1 MGELVFEMVWDCRYC
16 GSKKLLGL
24 THRHCPSCGAAQD
37 PSGRYFP
44 PDHEKVAVQNHQYVG
59 ADVVCRYCGAASSKK
74 AHNCGQCGAAL
85 SEGAPA
91 TPRALLLEPTAFGG
105 STPPPRPLWKFLV
118 PSLCLLA
125 VAVVV
130 TLLVWKKDER
140 LVVASRAWERTI
152 DVERLGPTRESAW
165 CDELPANAESVSR
178 HRVQRGTTQVPDGED
193 CRLQKQDRGDGT
205 FQETRVCTPK
215 HKSEPAYADKC
226 DFVRVKWTR
235 QRQERAEGTASSPVP
250 HWPALSLGAPCSEP
264 GCEREGARAESYTVV
279 LKDVAGGTY
288 RCNLPEN
295 AWSSYVEGKSYQ
307 AKIRALGT
315 LDCAS
320 LSPR

>member
-1 MGELVFEMVWDCRYC
+1 MGELVFEMLWDCRYC

-37 PSGRYFP
+37 PNGRYFP
-44 PDHEKVAVQNHQYVG
+44 PEHEKVAVQNHEYVG

-74 AHNCGQCGAAL
+74 ARNCGQCGAAL

-91 TPRALLLEPTAFGG
+91 TPRSFLVEPTAFGG
-105 STPPPRPLWKFLV
+105 STPPPRPLWKVLV

-130 TLLVWKKDER
+130 TLMVWKKDEK
-140 LVVASRAWERTI
+140 LVVASRSWERVI
-152 DVERLGPTRESAW
+152 DVERLGPTRESSW
-165 CDELPANAESVSR
+165 CDELPANAAGVTRRRE
-178 HRVQRGTTQVPDGED
+178 QRGTTQVGDGED
-193 CRLQKQDRGDGT
+193 CRVQKQDRGDGT

-215 HKSEPAYADKC
+215 HKSEPAYAEKC
-226 DFVRVKWTR
+226 EYTRVKWSR
-235 QRQERAEGTASSPVP
+235 QRQERAEGTAAAAP
-250 HWPALSLGAPCSEP
+250 HWPAVSMAAGCDAV
-264 GCEREGARAESYTVV
+264 GCEREGRRTERYTVV
-279 LKDVAGGTY
+279 LKDAAGETY
-288 RCNLPEN
+288 RCNVTEN
-295 AWSSYVEGKSYQ
+295 AWSGYAEGKSYG
-307 AKIRALGT
+307 AKIRALGS